1 MTDAT
6 RCFDCFEEFAV
17 NAQLFAVLKKM
28 RDILPPPEAI
38 EPASFFYHAQFDPV
52 MVCKDCAGWYG
63 EEAVKVLVA
72 V

>member
-38 EPASFFYHAQFDPV
+38 EPASFF
-52 MVCKDCAGWYG
+52 
-63 EEAVKVLVA
+63 
-72 V
+72 